1 MAEPP
6 SGGLDAANGDAEKGA
21 PSPLE
26 IEKLRW
32 SIRVAKAD
40 FFQKILISI
49 VGACVAAIFY
59 LYQANQTQSRYYS
72 DLQAQRERS
81 DADLRAKMFDTLF
94 QAYFKNKMEATTKG
108 GSRSE
113 VCAAAG
119 ESLRNLTH
127 EIVLSDLLARNF
139 EAVDVRPLFED
150 IDRRLS
156 EVLHNCGSGTT
167 PSAEETLGFSELE
180 ELRRAAIGS
189 ASRQTESLQSNAHAE
204 VQPFWVEQCQSGDS
218 APEFF
223 PTDQLPL
230 RGNVFGYI
238 KRIDEGAVTIEL
250 ALLASAS
257 EGAPHVKGEASA
269 PLPRRV
275 PISVSFYDMPSLEN
289 VRLPDQR
296 RLALTLV
303 RLLSTRTCQR
313 YSQQMDASLRE
324 DCDALLHPTAAEA
337 ARTAGKQCYRA
348 TLLMTLIP
356 SDYIGP
362 RDRPFLNVL
371 SPQGLF

>member
-6 SGGLDAANGDAEKGA
+6 SGGPLTANGDAGKGA
-21 PSPLE
+21 PSPREL
-26 IEKLRW
+26 EKLRW

-49 VGACVAAIFY
+49 VGACVAAVFY
-59 LYQANQTQSRYYS
+59 LYQTNQTQSRYYS
-72 DLQAQRERS
+72 DLQSQRERS

-94 QAYFKNKMEATTKG
+94 QAYFKNKMEATPKG
-108 GSRSE
+108 GSRGGNA
-113 VCAAAG
+113 CAAAG
-119 ESLRNLTH
+119 EILRNLTH

-139 EAVDVRPLFED
+139 ETVDVRPLFED

-156 EVLHNCGSGTT
+156 EVLHNCGSGTAS
-167 PSAEETLGFSELE
+167 SAEEALGFSELE

-189 ASRQTESLQSNAHAE
+189 ASRQTESLQSNA
-204 VQPFWVEQCQSGDS
+204 FRVEQCQSGNS

-238 KRIDEGAVTIEL
+238 KQIDEGAVTIEL
-250 ALLASAS
+250 TLLASA
-257 EGAPHVKGEASA
+257 ASA
-269 PLPRRV
+269 GAAHVMGDGSAVLPRRV

-289 VRLPDQR
+289 VRLPDKR

-313 YSQQMDASLRE
+313 YSQQMDASLRQ
-324 DCDALLHPTAAEA
+324 DCDALLHPNAAEA
-337 ARTAGKQCYRA
+337 ARTGGKQCYRA

-371 SPQGLF
+371 SPPGLF